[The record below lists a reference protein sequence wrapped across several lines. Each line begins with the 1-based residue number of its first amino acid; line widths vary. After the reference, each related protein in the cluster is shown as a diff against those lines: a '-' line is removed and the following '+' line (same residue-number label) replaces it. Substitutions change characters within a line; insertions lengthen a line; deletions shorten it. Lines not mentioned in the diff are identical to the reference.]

1 MLHFVQHDVLY
12 YPLPITHYP
21 LLTFPNAKLNLG
33 LYVTARRPDGYHELE
48 TVFLPLPW
56 TDVLEVLPAPSGQ
69 AATDLT
75 LTGRLIPGEVATNL
89 CLKAYELLKA
99 DFPELPAAQ
108 MQLHKI
114 VPIGAGLGG
123 GSADAAFALRAIGEV
138 FGLSLTTE
146 QLENYARRLGA
157 DCAFFIENTPRLARG
172 KGDIFEP
179 IALSVN
185 GTACVVVYP
194 GLHISTPQ
202 AFAGIVPRAPAYPL
216 RAALAQPMRTW
227 RATIS
232 NDFEQSL
239 APTHPVL
246 ADIKQQLYAAG
257 ATYASLSGS
266 GSAVYGLF
274 EGMSEAP
281 TLPWPAE
288 YLVWRGVL

>member
-1 MLHFVQHDVLY
+1 
-12 YPLPITHYP
+12 

-33 LYVTARRPDGYHELE
+33 LYVTARRPDGYHEVE

-56 TDVLEVLPAPSGQ
+56 TDVLEVLPAPKGQ
-69 AATDLT
+69 AASNLT
-75 LTGRLIPGEVATNL
+75 LTGRPIPGEVATNL
-89 CLKAYELLKA
+89 CLKAYELLKT
-99 DFPELPAAQ
+99 DFPDLPAAQ
-108 MQLHKI
+108 MQLHKL

-123 GSADAAFALRAIGEV
+123 GSADAAFALRTLGEV
-138 FGLSLTTE
+138 FGLNLTTE

-172 KGDIFEP
+172 KGDVFEP
-179 IALSVN
+179 IALSLS

-194 GLHISTPQ
+194 GLHISTAQ

-216 RAALAQPMRTW
+216 REALAQPMSTW
-227 RATIS
+227 RATVS
-232 NDFEQSL
+232 NDFEKSL

-246 ADIKQQLYAAG
+246 ADIKRQLYAAG

-274 EGMSEAP
+274 EGVGEAP
-281 TLPWPAE
+281 VLAWPAE

>member
-1 MLHFVQHDVLY
+1 M
-12 YPLPITHYP
+12 
-21 LLTFPNAKLNLG
+21 LTFPNAKLNLG

-56 TDVLEVLPAPSGQ
+56 ADVLDVLPAPKGQ
-69 AATDLT
+69 LASDLT
-75 LTGRLIPGEVATNL
+75 LTGRPIPGDAATNL

-99 DFPELPAAQ
+99 DFPDLPAVQ

-138 FGLSLTTE
+138 FGLNLSTG

-157 DCAFFIENTPRLARG
+157 DCAFFIQNTPRLARG
-172 KGDIFEP
+172 KGDEFEN
-179 IALSVN
+179 IGLNIS

-194 GLHISTPQ
+194 GLHVSTAQ

-216 RAALAQPMRTW
+216 RAALAQPMREW
-227 RATIS
+227 RATVS
-232 NDFEQSL
+232 NDFEATL

-246 ADIKQQLYAAG
+246 ASIKQQLYAAG

-274 EGMSEAP
+274 AGVAAAP

-288 YLVWRGVL
+288 YVVWRGQL

>member
-1 MLHFVQHDVLY
+1 M
-12 YPLPITHYP
+12 
-21 LLTFPNAKLNLG
+21 LTFPNAKLNLG

-56 TDVLEVLPAPSGQ
+56 ADVLEVLPAPKGQ
-69 AATDLT
+69 LAADLT
-75 LTGRLIPGEVATNL
+75 LTGRPIPGDVASNL
-89 CLKAYELLKA
+89 CLQAYELLKV
-99 DFPELPAAQ
+99 DFPGLPAAQ

-138 FGLSLTTE
+138 FGLNLSIG
-146 QLENYARRLGA
+146 QLEGYARRLGA
-157 DCAFFIENTPRLARG
+157 DCAFFIQHTPRLARG
-172 KGDIFEP
+172 KGDEFEP
-179 IALSVN
+179 IELNIS

-194 GLHISTPQ
+194 GLHISTAQ

-216 RAALAQPMRTW
+216 RAALARPMREW
-227 RATIS
+227 RATVS
-232 NDFEQSL
+232 NDFEASL

-246 ADIKQQLYAAG
+246 ARIKQQLYAAG

-274 EGMSEAP
+274 AEAAEAP
-281 TLPWPAE
+281 TLPWPAG
-288 YLVWRGVL
+288 YLVWRGQL